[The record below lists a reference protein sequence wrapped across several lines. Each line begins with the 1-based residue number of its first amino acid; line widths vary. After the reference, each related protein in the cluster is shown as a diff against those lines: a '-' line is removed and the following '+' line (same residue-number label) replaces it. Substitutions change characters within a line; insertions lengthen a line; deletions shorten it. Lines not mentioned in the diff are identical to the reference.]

1 MQRTSTPK
9 RTFNQLVG
17 VYYRSSRYFAVTSI
31 LASSPFSVPLLAW
44 SSSPS
49 SGKSCCSVST
59 PLHPAFRSRFAKG
72 PWSGCVSWSRSR
84 RAYSPDRVECSTC
97 APLGEV
103 FGYPYRRTTCC
114 FLYDLAQDVPDSFG
128 ADSSDGFADSD
139 RSGNPDSIASG
150 AARSGGRRPLTH
162 GE

>member
-1 MQRTSTPK
+1 MRKVPG
-9 RTFNQLVG
+9 LV
-17 VYYRSSRYFAVTSI
+17 V
-31 LASSPFSVPLLAW
+31 
-44 SSSPS
+44 
-49 SGKSCCSVST
+49 SGHVAAELT
-59 PLHPAFRSRFAKG
+59 VQTVR
-72 PWSGCVSWSRSR
+72 
-84 RAYSPDRVECSTC
+84 DRVDCSTC

-139 RSGNPDSIASG
+139 RLGNPDSIASG

-162 GE
+162 GERVRNLAYSLLQDPFAQGLVSNTVEGV